1 MKKRVKVC
9 TIEVY
14 SEKTRLVSNISEKKS
29 AEETFVGN
37 KNRVLHDVKNFLKD
51 ASFYGSALSELLN
64 AINRSSEV
72 YIDKNVYSASSIIKV
87 FNPNTDSMYEFH
99 ISYNLNRLPNRP
111 YRYSMNRKGENRYEK
126 RLIQQY
132 GGGRVGRYKLACS
145 RVSTGKLVSLLSDV
159 IKKEFKSKT
168 HIDVVNIDVVTT
180 SGLSITFP
188 QKIVLTPAENLTIT
202 LDFVQTG
209 KDWFRRYVYISYNGE
224 DVNFSLKEEDEITE
238 KSIENVLRLT
248 EKFDEVCEIVKKAYN
263 L

>member
-1 MKKRVKVC
+1 MKKRVKTC
-9 TIEVY
+9 TIKVY
-14 SEKTRLVSNISEKKS
+14 KERTNLVSDISKKKKP
-29 AEETFVGN
+29 EETFMGN

-51 ASFYGSALSELLN
+51 ANFYGSALSELLN
-64 AINRSSEV
+64 AINRSSEE

-87 FNPNTDSMYEFH
+87 FNPDTGLMYEFH

-132 GGGRVGRYKLACS
+132 GGGRVGRYKLALS
-145 RVSTGKLVSLLSDV
+145 KVSTDKLIDLLSPV
-159 IKKEFKSKT
+159 I
-168 HIDVVNIDVVTT
+168 VVRT

-188 QKIVLTPAENLTIT
+188 WKIVLTPAENLTIT

-209 KDWFRRYVYISYNGE
+209 KDWFRRYVHIAYNGE
-224 DVNFSLKEEDEITE
+224 DVNFSLKKEDEITE

>member
-51 ASFYGSALSELLN
+51 ANFHGSALSELLN
-64 AINRSSEV
+64 AINRSSEG

-87 FNPNTDSMYEFH
+87 FNSNTDLMYEFH
-99 ISYNLNRLPNRP
+99 ISYNIEDISRLP

-132 GGGRVGRYKLACS
+132 GGGRIGRYKLARS
-145 RVSTGKLVSLLSDV
+145 KVSTGKLIGLLSSV
-159 IKKEFKSKT
+159 IETEFKSKM
-168 HIDVVNIDVVTT
+168 HIDVVTT
-180 SGLSITFP
+180 SGLSITYP
-188 QKIVLTPAENLTIT
+188 CEIVLTPAENLVIKLSLSQSTK
-202 LDFVQTG
+202 DF
-209 KDWFRRYVYISYNGE
+209 FRRYVYITYNGE
-224 DVNFSLKEEDEITE
+224 TVDFSLKEEDEITE
-238 KSIENVLRLT
+238 ESIERVLRLAD
-248 EKFDEVCEIVKKAYN
+248 KFDEVCEIVKKAYN

>member
-29 AEETFVGN
+29 AEETFGGN

-51 ASFYGSALSELLN
+51 ASFYGSALSELMN
-64 AINRSSEV
+64 AINRSSEG
-72 YIDKNVYSASSIIKV
+72 YIDKDVYSASSIIKV
-87 FNPNTDSMYEFH
+87 FNPDTGLLYEFD
-99 ISYNLNRLPNRP
+99 ISYNIEDISRLP

-132 GGGRVGRYKLACS
+132 GGGRVGRYKLALS
-145 RVSTGKLVSLLSDV
+145 KVSTDKLIDLLSPV
-159 IKKEFKSKT
+159 IVEEFKSKM
-168 HIDVVNIDVVTT
+168 NIDVVRT

-188 QKIVLTPAENLTIT
+188 WKIVLTPAENLVIKLS
-202 LDFVQTG
+202 LDQRT
-209 KDWFRRYVYISYNGE
+209 KDSFRRYVYITYNGE
-224 DVNFSLKEEDEITE
+224 TVDFSLKEEDEITE
-238 KSIENVLRLT
+238 ESIERVLRLAD
-248 EKFDEVCEIVKKAYN
+248 KFDEICEIVKKAYN

>member
-51 ASFYGSALSELLN
+51 ASFYGPALSELMN
-64 AINRSSEV
+64 AINRSSEG
-72 YIDKNVYSASSIIKV
+72 YIDKDVYSASSIIKV
-87 FNPNTDSMYEFH
+87 FNSNTGLLYEFD
-99 ISYNLNRLPNRP
+99 ISYNIEDISRLP

-132 GGGRVGRYKLACS
+132 GGGRIGRYKLALS
-145 RVSTGKLVSLLSDV
+145 KVSTDKLIDLLSPV
-159 IKKEFKSKT
+159 IVEEFKSKM
-168 HIDVVNIDVVTT
+168 NIDVVRT

-188 QKIVLTPAENLTIT
+188 WKIVLTPAENLTIT

-209 KDWFRRYVYISYNGE
+209 KDRFRRYVHIAYNGE
-224 DVNFSLKEEDEITE
+224 DVNFSLKKEDEITE
-238 KSIENVLRLT
+238 KSIENVLRLA
-248 EKFDEVCEIVKKAYN
+248 EKFDKVYEIIKKAYN

>member
-14 SEKTRLVSNISEKKS
+14 SEKTRLVSNISEKKKP
-29 AEETFVGN
+29 EETFVGN
-37 KNRVLHDVKNFLKD
+37 KNRVLHDIKKFLKD
-51 ASFYGSALSELLN
+51 ANFHGPVLSELLN
-64 AINRSSEV
+64 AINRSSEE

-87 FNPNTDSMYEFH
+87 FNPDTGLLYEFD
-99 ISYNLNRLPNRP
+99 ISYNIEDISRLP

-145 RVSTGKLVSLLSDV
+145 KVSTGKLVSLLSDV
-159 IKKEFKSKT
+159 IEKEFKSKM
-168 HIDVVNIDVVTT
+168 HIDVVTT
-180 SGLSITFP
+180 SGLSITYP
-188 QKIVLTPAENLTIT
+188 DKIVLTPAENLTIKLSLEQRT
-202 LDFVQTG
+202 KDF
-209 KDWFRRYVYISYNGE
+209 FRRYVHISYNGE
-224 DVNFSLKEEDEITE
+224 TVNFSLKEEDKITE
-238 KSIENVLRLT
+238 KSIENVLKLT

>member
-37 KNRVLHDVKNFLKD
+37 KNRVLHDIKNFLKD
-51 ASFYGSALSELLN
+51 ANFNGPALSELLN
-64 AINRSSEV
+64 AINRSSEG

-87 FNPNTDSMYEFH
+87 FNPDTGLLYEFD
-99 ISYNLNRLPNRP
+99 ISYNIEDISRLP

-132 GGGRVGRYKLACS
+132 GGGRVGRYKLALS
-145 RVSTGKLVSLLSDV
+145 KVSTDKLIDLLSPV
-159 IKKEFKSKT
+159 IVEEFKSKM
-168 HIDVVNIDVVTT
+168 NIDVVRT

-188 QKIVLTPAENLTIT
+188 WKIVLTPAENLVIKLS
-202 LDFVQTG
+202 LDQRT
-209 KDWFRRYVYISYNGE
+209 KDFFRRYVYIIYNGE
-224 DVNFSLKEEDEITE
+224 TVDFSLKEEDKITE
-238 KSIENVLRLT
+238 ESIEKVLKLAD
-248 EKFDEVCEIVKKAYN
+248 KFDEVCEIVKKAYN

>member
-1 MKKRVKVC
+1 MKKRVKTC
-9 TIEVY
+9 KIEVY

-37 KNRVLHDVKNFLKD
+37 KNRVLHDIKNFLKD

-64 AINRSSEV
+64 AINRSSEE

-87 FNPNTDSMYEFH
+87 FNPDTGLLYEFD
-99 ISYNLNRLPNRP
+99 ISYNIEDISCLP
-111 YRYSMNRKGENRYEK
+111 YRYSINRKGENRNEK

-132 GGGRVGRYKLACS
+132 GGGRVGRYKLALS
-145 RVSTGKLVSLLSDV
+145 KVSTDKLIDLLSPV
-159 IKKEFKSKT
+159 IEEEFKSK
-168 HIDVVNIDVVTT
+168 INIDVVRT
-180 SGLSITFP
+180 SGLSIAFP
-188 QKIVLTPAENLTIT
+188 QKIVLIPVENLTIT
-202 LDFVQTG
+202 LDFDQTRN
-209 KDWFRRYVYISYNGE
+209 DRFRRYVHIVYNGK

-238 KSIENVLRLT
+238 KSIENVWRLA

>member
-51 ASFYGSALSELLN
+51 ANFHGSALSELLN
-64 AINRSSEV
+64 AINRSSEG

-87 FNPNTDSMYEFH
+87 FNSNTDLMYEFH

-132 GGGRVGRYKLACS
+132 GGGRVGRYKLARS
-145 RVSTGKLVSLLSDV
+145 KVSTGKLISLLSDV
-159 IKKEFKSKT
+159 IEKEFKSKT
-168 HIDVVNIDVVTT
+168 HIDVVTT

-188 QKIVLTPAENLTIT
+188 RKIVLTPAENLMIT
-202 LDFVQTG
+202 LDFVQTD
-209 KDWFRRYVYISYNGE
+209 KDWFRRYVCISYNGE

-238 KSIENVLRLT
+238 ESIEAVLRLVD
-248 EKFDEVCEIVKKAYN
+248 KFDEICEIIKKAYN

>member
-51 ASFYGSALSELLN
+51 ASFYGSALSELMN
-64 AINRSSEV
+64 AINRSSEG
-72 YIDKNVYSASSIIKV
+72 YIDKDVYSASSIIKV
-87 FNPNTDSMYEFH
+87 FNSNTDLMYEFH

-132 GGGRVGRYKLACS
+132 GGGRVGRYKLALS
-145 RVSTGKLVSLLSDV
+145 KVLTDKLIDLLSPV
-159 IKKEFKSKT
+159 IVEEFKSKM
-168 HIDVVNIDVVTT
+168 NIDVVRT

-188 QKIVLTPAENLTIT
+188 WKIVLTPAENLTIT

-209 KDWFRRYVYISYNGE
+209 KDWFRRYVHIAYNGE
-224 DVNFSLKEEDEITE
+224 DVNFSLKKEDEITE

>member
-1 MKKRVKVC
+1 M
-9 TIEVY
+9 
-14 SEKTRLVSNISEKKS
+14 
-29 AEETFVGN
+29 
-37 KNRVLHDVKNFLKD
+37 HDVKNFLKD
-51 ASFYGSALSELLN
+51 ANFHGPALSELLN
-64 AINRSSEV
+64 AINRSSEE

-87 FNPNTDSMYEFH
+87 FNPDTGLLYEFD
-99 ISYNLNRLPNRP
+99 ISYNIEDISRLP

-132 GGGRVGRYKLACS
+132 GGGRIGRYKLALS
-145 RVSTGKLVSLLSDV
+145 KVSTGKLIDLLSPV
-159 IKKEFKSKT
+159 IVEEFKSKM
-168 HIDVVNIDVVTT
+168 NIDVVRT

-188 QKIVLTPAENLTIT
+188 WKIVLTPAENLTIT

-209 KDWFRRYVYISYNGE
+209 KDWFRRYVHITYNGE

-238 KSIENVLRLT
+238 KSIERVLRLT

>member
-37 KNRVLHDVKNFLKD
+37 KNRVLHDIKNFLKD
-51 ASFYGSALSELLN
+51 ASFNGSALSELLN
-64 AINRSSEV
+64 AINRSSEG
-72 YIDKNVYSASSIIKV
+72 YIDKDVYSASSIIKV
-87 FNPNTDSMYEFH
+87 FNRATGLLYEFD
-99 ISYNLNRLPNRP
+99 ISYDIEDISRLP
-111 YRYSMNRKGENRYEK
+111 YRYSVNRKGENRYEK

-132 GGGRVGRYKLACS
+132 GGGRVGRYKLALS
-145 RVSTGKLVSLLSDV
+145 KVSTDKLIDLLSPV
-159 IKKEFKSKT
+159 IVEEFKSKM
-168 HIDVVNIDVVTT
+168 NIDVART

-188 QKIVLTPAENLTIT
+188 WKIVLTPAENLVIKLS
-202 LDFVQTG
+202 LDQRT
-209 KDWFRRYVYISYNGE
+209 KDFFRRYVYITYNGE
-224 DVNFSLKEEDEITE
+224 TVDFSLKEEDEVTE
-238 KSIENVLRLT
+238 KSIENVLRLA

>member
-37 KNRVLHDVKNFLKD
+37 KNRVLHDIKNFLKD
-51 ASFYGSALSELLN
+51 ANFNGPALSELLN
-64 AINRSSEV
+64 AINRSSEGYV
-72 YIDKNVYSASSIIKV
+72 DKDVYSASSIIKV
-87 FNPNTDSMYEFH
+87 FNSNTDLMYEFH

-132 GGGRVGRYKLACS
+132 GGGRVGRYKLALS
-145 RVSTGKLVSLLSDV
+145 KVSTDKLIDLLSPIIV
-159 IKKEFKSKT
+159 EEFKSKM
-168 HIDVVNIDVVTT
+168 NIDVVRT

-188 QKIVLTPAENLTIT
+188 WKIVLTPAENLVIKLS
-202 LDFVQTG
+202 LDQRT
-209 KDWFRRYVYISYNGE
+209 KDFFRRYVCITYNGE
-224 DVNFSLKEEDEITE
+224 TVNFSLKEEDEITE
-238 KSIENVLRLT
+238 ESIEKVLKLAD
-248 EKFDEVCEIVKKAYN
+248 KFDEIRKIIKKAYN

>member
-37 KNRVLHDVKNFLKD
+37 KNRVLHDIKGFLKD
-51 ASFYGSALSELLN
+51 ANFHGPALSELLN
-64 AINRSSEV
+64 AINRSSEE

-87 FNPNTDSMYEFH
+87 FNPDTGLLYEFD
-99 ISYNLNRLPNRP
+99 ISYDIEDISRLP
-111 YRYSMNRKGENRYEK
+111 YRYSVNRKGENRYEK

-145 RVSTGKLVSLLSDV
+145 KVSTDKFVSLLSDV
-159 IKKEFKSKT
+159 IEAEFKSKM
-168 HIDVVNIDVVTT
+168 HIDVVTT
-180 SGLSITFP
+180 SGLSITYP
-188 QKIVLTPAENLTIT
+188 DKIVLTPAENLTIKLSLEQRT
-202 LDFVQTG
+202 KDF
-209 KDWFRRYVYISYNGE
+209 FRRYVYITYNGE

-238 KSIENVLRLT
+238 KSIERVLKLAD
-248 EKFDEVCEIVKKAYN
+248 KFDEVCEIVKKAYN

>member
-37 KNRVLHDVKNFLKD
+37 KNRVLHDIKNLLKD
-51 ASFYGSALSELLN
+51 ANFNGPALSELLN
-64 AINRSSEV
+64 AINRSSEGYV
-72 YIDKNVYSASSIIKV
+72 DKDVYSASSIIKV
-87 FNPNTDSMYEFH
+87 FNSNTDLMYEFH

-132 GGGRVGRYKLACS
+132 GGGRVGRYKLALS
-145 RVSTGKLVSLLSDV
+145 KISTDKLIDLLSPV
-159 IKKEFKSKT
+159 IVEEFKSKM
-168 HIDVVNIDVVTT
+168 NIDVVRT

-188 QKIVLTPAENLTIT
+188 WKIVLTPAENLTIT

-209 KDWFRRYVYISYNGE
+209 KDWFRRYVHIAYNGE
-224 DVNFSLKEEDEITE
+224 NVNFSLKKEDEITE

>member
-29 AEETFVGN
+29 AEETFVDN
-37 KNRVLHDVKNFLKD
+37 KNRVLHDIKNFLKD
-51 ASFYGSALSELLN
+51 ANFNGSALSELLN
-64 AINRSSEV
+64 AINRSSEG
-72 YIDKNVYSASSIIKV
+72 YIDKDVYSASSIIKI
-87 FNPNTDSMYEFH
+87 FNSNTDLMYEFH

-132 GGGRVGRYKLACS
+132 GGGRVGRYKLALS
-145 RVSTGKLVSLLSDV
+145 KVSTDKLIDLLSPV
-159 IKKEFKSKT
+159 IVEEFKSKM
-168 HIDVVNIDVVTT
+168 NIDVVRT

-188 QKIVLTPAENLTIT
+188 WKIVLTPAENLTIT
-202 LDFVQTG
+202 LDFVQTD
-209 KDWFRRYVYISYNGE
+209 KDWFRRYVHIAYNGE
-224 DVNFSLKEEDEITE
+224 DVNFSLKKEDEITE

>member
-14 SEKTRLVSNISEKKS
+14 SEKTRLVSSISEKKS

-37 KNRVLHDVKNFLKD
+37 KNRVLHDIKGFLKD
-51 ASFYGSALSELLN
+51 ANFHGPALSELLN
-64 AINRSSEV
+64 AINRSSEE

-87 FNPNTDSMYEFH
+87 FNQDTGLLYEFD
-99 ISYNLNRLPNRP
+99 ISYNIEDISRLP

-132 GGGRVGRYKLACS
+132 GGGRVGKYKLALS
-145 RVSTGKLVSLLSDV
+145 KVSTDKLIDLLSPV
-159 IKKEFKSKT
+159 IVEEFKSKT
-168 HIDVVNIDVVTT
+168 HIDVVTT
-180 SGLSITFP
+180 SGLSITYP
-188 QKIVLTPAENLTIT
+188 DKIVLTPAENLTIKLSLEQRT
-202 LDFVQTG
+202 KDF
-209 KDWFRRYVYISYNGE
+209 FRRYVHISYNGE
-224 DVNFSLKEEDEITE
+224 TVNFSLKEEDEITE
-238 KSIENVLRLT
+238 KSIENVLKLT